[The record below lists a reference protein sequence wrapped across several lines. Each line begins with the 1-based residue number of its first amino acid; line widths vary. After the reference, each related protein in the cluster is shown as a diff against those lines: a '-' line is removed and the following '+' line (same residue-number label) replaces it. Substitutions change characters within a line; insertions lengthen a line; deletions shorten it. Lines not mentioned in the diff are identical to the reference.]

1 MHKTFR
7 QMWAYIAL
15 YILYVAL
22 FGLVNPALG
31 NIISKEAALTYDVR
45 FLMIYRCGSYM
56 VSAAIILLFS
66 HVGAALPKK
75 TGIFI
80 NLILSVI
87 SIALLVWTLF
97 QPRLS
102 EVFMCLMSGACLFDL
117 AHALIKPSNP

>member
-1 MHKTFR
+1 
-7 QMWAYIAL
+7 MWTYIAL

-31 NIISKEAALTYDVR
+31 NIISKKAALTFDVR
-45 FLMIYRCGSYM
+45 FLVIYRCGSYM

-75 TGIFI
+75 TGVFI

-102 EVFMCLMSGACLFDL
+102 EAFICFMSGACLFNL
-117 AHALIKPSNP
+117 AYGLIKPSNA